1 MTNRDPHAL
10 FAKGARGLGS
20 HSGLVFGVEDC
31 LKTQRS
37 ADIAGGCFLAFLG
50 LVTLFAASR
59 ITGGLEERLPPRTL
73 PYTVGVI
80 ILACGV
86 LLAIRSW
93 RFRGEDPVIKWP
105 DWRGVIRVLIT
116 LVSVGVYLAL
126 MDPLGLPL
134 STFLYVFFTVWYLGK
149 YRLWYPLLIGLLSG
163 AISYVVFIY
172 LLELSFPVGPFLT
185 R

>member
-1 MTNRDPHAL
+1 LR
-10 FAKGARGLGS
+10 
-20 HSGLVFGVEDC
+20 
-31 LKTQRS
+31 TQRS
-37 ADIAGGCFLAFLG
+37 ADIVGGCFLAFLG
-50 LVTLFAASR
+50 LVTLLAASK

-80 ILACGV
+80 ILICGA
-86 LLAIRSW
+86 LLAIRAW
-93 RFRGEDPVIKWP
+93 RLRGEDPVIKWP
-105 DWRGVIRVLIT
+105 DRRGIIRVLIT

-134 STFLYVFFTVWYLGK
+134 STFLYVSFTVWYLGK
-149 YRLWYPLLIGLLSG
+149 YRPWYPLLIGFLSG

-172 LLELSFPVGPFLT
+172 LLELSFPMGIFLT

>member
-1 MTNRDPHAL
+1 LR
-10 FAKGARGLGS
+10 
-20 HSGLVFGVEDC
+20 
-31 LKTQRS
+31 TQRS
-37 ADIAGGCFLAFLG
+37 ADVAGGCFLVFLG
-50 LVTLFAASR
+50 LITLFAASR

-80 ILACGV
+80 ILICGA

-93 RFRGEDPVIKWP
+93 RLRGEDPAIKWP
-105 DWRGVIRVLIT
+105 DRRGVIRVLIT

-134 STFLYVFFTVWYLGK
+134 STFLYVSFTVWYLGK
-149 YRLWYPLLIGLLSG
+149 YRLWYPLLIGFLSG
-163 AISYVVFIY
+163 VISYLVFIY
-172 LLELSFPVGPFLT
+172 LLELSFPAGPFLT

>member
-1 MTNRDPHAL
+1 MR
-10 FAKGARGLGS
+10 
-20 HSGLVFGVEDC
+20 
-31 LKTQRS
+31 TQRS
-37 ADIAGGCFLAFLG
+37 ADVAGGCFLAFLG
-50 LVTLFAASR
+50 LVTLFAASK

-80 ILACGV
+80 ILICGA

-93 RFRGEDPVIKWP
+93 RFHGQDPVIQWP
-105 DWRGVIRVLIT
+105 DRRGIIRVTIT

-134 STFLYVFFTVWYLGK
+134 STFLYVSFTVWYLGR
-149 YRLWYPLLIGLLSG
+149 YRAWYPLLIGFLSG
-163 AISYVVFIY
+163 GISYIVFIY

>member
-1 MTNRDPHAL
+1 LR
-10 FAKGARGLGS
+10 
-20 HSGLVFGVEDC
+20 
-31 LKTQRS
+31 TQRS
-37 ADIAGGCFLAFLG
+37 ADIAGGCFLIFLG
-50 LVTLFAASR
+50 LATLFAASK

-80 ILACGV
+80 ILICGA

-93 RFRGEDPVIKWP
+93 RLRGEDSVIKWP
-105 DWRGVIRVLIT
+105 DRRGVIRVLIT

-134 STFLYVFFTVWYLGK
+134 STFLYVSFTVWYLGK
-149 YRLWYPLLIGLLSG
+149 YRLWYPLLIGFLSG
-163 AISYVVFIY
+163 AISYIVFIY
-172 LLELSFPVGPFLT
+172 LLELSFPVGPYLT

>member
-1 MTNRDPHAL
+1 M
-10 FAKGARGLGS
+10 
-20 HSGLVFGVEDC
+20 
-31 LKTQRS
+31 KTQRS
-37 ADIAGGCFLAFLG
+37 ADIAGGCFLTFLG
-50 LVTLFAASR
+50 LVTIFATTQ

-73 PYTVGVI
+73 PYIVGVI
-80 ILACGV
+80 IALSGA

-93 RFRGEDPVIKWP
+93 RFQGQDPAIKWP
-105 DWRGVIRVLIT
+105 DKSGIIRVLVTIIS
-116 LVSVGVYLAL
+116 LAVYLAL

-134 STFLYVFFTVWYLGK
+134 STFLYVSFTVWYLGK
-149 YRLWYPLLIGLLSG
+149 YRLWYPLFIGFLSG

>member
-1 MTNRDPHAL
+1 MIPGYGGFLKLTE
-10 FAKGARGLGS
+10 GS
-20 HSGLVFGVEDC
+20 LR
-31 LKTQRS
+31 TQRS

-50 LVTLFAASR
+50 LVTLFAASK

-80 ILACGV
+80 ILICGA

-105 DWRGVIRVLIT
+105 DRRGMIRVLIT
-116 LVSVGVYLAL
+116 LVSVGIYLAL

-134 STFLYVFFTVWYLGK
+134 STFLYVSFTVWYLGR
-149 YRLWYPLLIGLLSG
+149 YRLWYPLLIGFLSG